1 MLGIG
6 NDLVGGSYAAVDRGY
21 SLSFDGSNDIVSL
34 GDVLDL
40 GTTDFSFS
48 LWINSPMDNSNDA
61 YIMTKREDN
70 DSHVNIY
77 VDGSSKKIKVQC
89 HGDGNQVFTKTGGSS
104 LAPLADTWI
113 HVCFSVDR
121 DGNGAVY
128 INGTT
133 DTYGVALVSASN
145 SSQTLSNTASWA
157 FGSFHPSIWSQGI
170 EMLMTDVAFFNVA
183 LSAAEVTAVY
193 NNGVPGGLLGHS
205 QSSAL
210 TAYWRFNE
218 NTGTTVADEIGS
230 NDLTIDGATWS
241 TNVP

>member
-6 NDLVGGSYAAVDRGY
+6 NDLVGGSYAAVNRGY
-21 SLSFDGSNDIVSL
+21 SLSFDGSNDMLTLANSL
-34 GDVLDL
+34 NL
-40 GTTDFSFS
+40 GTTDFSWSF
-48 LWINSPMDNSNDA
+48 WINSPIDNSSSA
-61 YIMTKREDN
+61 YIISKRNGNTDN
-70 DSHVNIY
+70 ALVFIDSN
-77 VDGSSKKIKVQC
+77 KKIRTQFKGNNTNVFVKV
-89 HGDGNQVFTKTGGSS
+89 GASS

-113 HVCFSVDR
+113 NVCVSVDR
-121 DGNGAVY
+121 DGNGGVY

-133 DTYGVALVSASN
+133 DTYGVALTSASN
-145 SSQTLSNTASWA
+145 SSQTLDSSVDWS
-157 FGSFHPSIWSQGI
+157 FGSFSPTTWDQGI
-170 EMLMTDVAFFNVA
+170 EMFMTDLAFFNVA
-183 LSAAEVTAVY
+183 LSAAEVTAIY
-193 NNGVPGGLLGHS
+193 NNGVPGDLLGHS